1 MKKDATTGIIAI
13 IALILVV
20 SLVSNIVQYNRLNGA
35 VDFSSKVSAYLS
47 LTQKECPSNPKN
59 FTGMASCM
67 DNLVEK
73 LSEKPVLV
81 EAMFVNY
88 YMSTVQ
94 SKGVLI
100 FKNIGTETY
109 ESSKFRLFLNREL
122 QDSDGCDKKG
132 SVSPDALC
140 SLNFYNVCGPG
151 DALYVEYDGR
161 VILGK
166 SC

>member
-1 MKKDATTGIIAI
+1 MKKDVPMGVVVILGII
-13 IALILVV
+13 LLV
-20 SLVSNIVQYNRLNGA
+20 SLVANIVQYARLNGA
-35 VDFSSKVSAYLS
+35 VDFSDKVSRYLS
-47 LTQKECPSNPKN
+47 LTQKECPANPKN

-88 YMSTVQ
+88 YLSTAQ

-100 FKNIGTETY
+100 FKNIGEQTY
-109 ESSKFRLFLNREL
+109 DSSKFRLFLNREL
-122 QDSDGCDKKG
+122 QDSDGCEKKG
-132 SVSPDALC
+132 DVNPDTLC
-140 SLNFYNVCGPG
+140 SLNFFKVCGPG
-151 DALYVEYDGR
+151 DALYVEYDGST
-161 VILGK
+161 IMGK